1 MKINRFVALAAI
13 ALLVVGAMGV
23 ISASAFAQTNTPVAQ
38 ETETAPES
46 ESEAALVGTPA
57 ITAEA
62 AQQAAETYLNAGAA
76 TEVELEDNNGQL
88 VYSVE
93 ISGTDVIVDAITGQV
108 VGTKVG
114 ED

>member
-1 MKINRFVALAAI
+1 MKLNRFIALAAI
-13 ALLVVGAMGV
+13 ALLVVSVMGA
-23 ISASAFAQTNTPVAQ
+23 ISASVFAQTNTPVAQ

-46 ESEAALVGTPA
+46 EATSVGTPA

-62 AQQAAETYLNAGAA
+62 AQKAAETYLNAGAA

-93 ISGTDVIVDAITGQV
+93 ISGTDVMVDAITGQV
-108 VGTKVG
+108 AGTKSG